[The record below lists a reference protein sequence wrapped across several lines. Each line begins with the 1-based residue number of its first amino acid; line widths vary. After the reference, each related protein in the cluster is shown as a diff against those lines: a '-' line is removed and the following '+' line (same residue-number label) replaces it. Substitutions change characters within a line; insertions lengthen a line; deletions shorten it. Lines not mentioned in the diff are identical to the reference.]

1 MFYMNENIF
10 TNYRTWLTQ
19 QKMPNGKKS
28 VLLSGLN
35 LFSQQGY
42 DGTSTAQIADKAG
55 VSQATIF
62 KYFKTKQ
69 DLLLAILQ
77 PIIENFYPLYRDDFL
92 DQLNK
97 FNSLPEVI
105 QFMVTNR
112 YHFLQENSDAFTI
125 LLSQFLTSETIR
137 TLLFKIIGESM
148 PMISKE
154 LLAKLKENGAR
165 PELDLIT
172 LFRALFGQIVIY
184 FLQNRFIPKIQAD
197 EDKDLKLIADQV
209 IRAISA

>member
-1 MFYMNENIF
+1 MNDNIF
-10 TNYRTWLTQ
+10 TNYRTWLTE
-19 QKMPNGKKS
+19 QKMPNGKKV

-35 LFSQQGY
+35 LFAQQGY
-42 DGTSTAQIADKAG
+42 DGTSTSQIADNAG

-77 PIIENFYPLYRDDFL
+77 PIIENFFPRYRDDFL

-97 FNSLPEVI
+97 FNSLPQVI
-105 QFMVTNR
+105 RFMVVNR
-112 YHFLQENSDAFTI
+112 YQFLKENSDAFTI

-137 TLLFKIIGESM
+137 TLLFKIIGESV
-148 PMISKE
+148 PLISKE
-154 LLAKLKENGAR
+154 LLTKLKENGAR

-172 LFRALFGQIVIY
+172 LFRTLFGQILIY
-184 FLQNRFIPKIQAD
+184 FLQNRFIPKLQSD
-197 EDKDLKLIADQV
+197 EDKDLKLIADQ
-209 IRAISA
+209 IICAISV